1 MKIEIN
7 GQTRE
12 VEENASVQS
21 VVKTLD
27 IEGKIAACALN
38 ARVVKREFWATTILK
53 EGDRLELL
61 AFVGGGAFWYNHSRR

>member
-12 VEENASVQS
+12 VDENASIETIVAELG
-21 VVKTLD
+21 V
-27 IEGKIAACALN
+27 EGKVAACALN
-38 ARVVKREFWATTILK
+38 ARVVKRESWADSTLK

-61 AFVGGGAFWYNHSRR
+61 AFVGGGAFGVLL